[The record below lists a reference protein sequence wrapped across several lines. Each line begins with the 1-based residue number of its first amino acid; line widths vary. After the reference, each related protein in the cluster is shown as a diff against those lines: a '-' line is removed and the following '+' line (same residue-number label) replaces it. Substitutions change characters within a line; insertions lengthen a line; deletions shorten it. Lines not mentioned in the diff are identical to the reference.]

1 MKIWPPISFGLV
13 ALLAFAAPTFPNVTN
28 VQPHEA
34 IYDVTVREWNLPG
47 AVQSYF
53 GSQILRLD
61 ATCQTWRLTGRLAIT
76 AQLQNGRTFQF
87 ESDISHSEAKDGT
100 HLTFDH
106 KPRMNGRTLA
116 PIRGV
121 ASRPRPGEVGR
132 VQINQP
138 EYRTVDL
145 PGEALFPI
153 ASFLWT
159 RDQVKNGARTMNY
172 VLYDGSGPEPIRVFE
187 LLTGT
192 PKPLSP
198 SPSGDAELLRVPSW
212 RTIGSFHRYT
222 STAAEPTATIAQNI
236 HDNGIG
242 SSITFDI
249 GLAVV
254 QLKLHAI
261 RKLSEPS
268 C

>member
-1 MKIWPPISFGLV
+1 MKAWPLISLGPA
-13 ALLAFAAPTFPNVTN
+13 ALLAFAAPAAPNVAT

-34 IYDVTVREWNLPG
+34 IYDVTVREWKLPG
-47 AVQSYF
+47 AVQSYS

-61 ATCQTWRLTGRLAIT
+61 ATCQTWRLTGHFTIT

-87 ESDISHSEAKDGT
+87 ESDISNSEARDGT
-100 HLTFDH
+100 LLTFDH
-106 KPRMNGRTLA
+106 KTHMNGRAVA
-116 PIRGV
+116 PMRGV
-121 ASRPRPGEVGR
+121 ASRPRPGAAGR
-132 VQINQP
+132 VRLSLP

-145 PGEALFPI
+145 PGEALFPV

-159 RDQVKNGARTMNY
+159 RSRVKNGARTMNY

-198 SPSGDAELLRVPSW
+198 PPSGDAELLRVPSW

-222 STAAEPTATIAQNI
+222 STAAEPTATITQNI
-236 HDNGIG
+236 HDNGVG

-249 GLAVV
+249 ALAVV
-254 QLKLHAI
+254 QLKLRAI
-261 RKLSEPS
+261 RKLPEPA